1 MNIIKHMTVA
11 KIPLSQEASK
21 VMYFVCELG
30 LFLVELE
37 KWPLQNKVTLGLD
50 YISTDELLDILH
62 I

>member
-1 MNIIKHMTVA
+1 MYAGFGKFTAIFHLNLVAAWWTSLSIIMTVA

-37 KWPLQNKVTLGLD
+37 K
-50 YISTDELLDILH
+50 
-62 I
+62 